1 MGANPNAVLMAVLE
15 CGTGDL
21 CMLDDIR
28 YDLGEI
34 VESLLGEGLKPTLNR
49 ILGEVF
55 RKGTE
60 EMAQF
65 ISDRL
70 CEPCEDDSDETLAA
84 LRSLDPERD
93 IGWYCNCLDTH
104 VYFEQNED
112 VYRKY
117 LEYEISI
124 VEENMGY
131 SF

>member
-1 MGANPNAVLMAVLE
+1 MGANQNTVLMAVLE
-15 CGTGDL
+15 CGTSDL

-34 VESLLGEGLKPTLNR
+34 VESLLSEGIKPTLNS

-70 CEPCEDDSDETLAA
+70 CEPHEDDSEETMAA

-93 IGWYCNCLDTH
+93 IRWYCNCLDTY
-104 VYFEQNED
+104 VYFEQNEEI
-112 VYRKY
+112 YRQY